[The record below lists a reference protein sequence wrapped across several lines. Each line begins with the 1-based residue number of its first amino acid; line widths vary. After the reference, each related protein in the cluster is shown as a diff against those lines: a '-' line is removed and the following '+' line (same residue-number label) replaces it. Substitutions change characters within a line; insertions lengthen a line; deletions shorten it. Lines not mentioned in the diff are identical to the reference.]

1 MSKREKTV
9 TAEGHVAKHV
19 THHEPH
25 HEEKK
30 REDVP
35 AADAPPAGSKRKA
48 EEEPQQPA
56 FLRPPLDRDV
66 LLAIVTRALHVD
78 PKASARGGARASGPT
93 GVVSAH

>member
-25 HEEKK
+25 EEKK

-35 AADAPPAGSKRKA
+35 DVAAGGKRKA
-48 EEEPQQPA
+48 EEEPEKPA
-56 FLRPPLDRDV
+56 FLRPPLSQEA
-66 LLAIVTRALHVD
+66 LLAIVTRALHVK
-78 PKASARGGARASGPT
+78 PQASAHRGARASGPA
-93 GVVSAH
+93 GVVSAN